1 MQEHLLDAADQF
13 GGAGISDRS
22 ARPAERD
29 PRRIARQRPQRLP
42 AHGRKG
48 IERIGHGSSN
58 CFCRL
63 FCVLVFLGLRSCQCG
78 RTLEQRNRGAELKT
92 SSAQKAA
99 DSLARFRDRLSLPL
113 IAAPM
118 FLVSGVDLVV
128 AACRNG
134 VIGAF
139 PTVNCRSPEQLDG
152 WLGDIETQLQRH
164 SDGSGKPAAPICP
177 NLIVH
182 RSNARL
188 PGDLQVLLRHRPEIV
203 ITSVGSPAPVLA
215 ALHDAGSLVFA
226 DVASI
231 RHAERAVEAGA
242 DGLVLLTAGAGGQ
255 TGWLNPFVFVRAVR
269 AFFDGPVVL
278 AGGIGDGHA
287 LRAARVLGCDLAY
300 MGTKFIATRESMA
313 DIRYKEMLVASS
325 ADDILLT
332 SAFTGLQ
339 TNRLPPSIEAA
350 GLDPDNLPLRGAID
364 IGKDIDIG
372 ERENRPKRWKDIW
385 SAGHSVSGVM
395 EVLSV
400 DEMIARTLAEY
411 RKAIARVRLG

>member
-1 MQEHLLDAADQF
+1 LNSAD
-13 GGAGISDRS
+13 
-22 ARPAERD
+22 P
-29 PRRIARQRPQRLP
+29 
-42 AHGRKG
+42 
-48 IERIGHGSSN
+48 
-58 CFCRL
+58 
-63 FCVLVFLGLRSCQCG
+63 
-78 RTLEQRNRGAELKT
+78 
-92 SSAQKAA
+92 
-99 DSLARFRDRLSLPL
+99 LARFRGRLNLPL

-139 PTVNCRSPEQLDG
+139 PTVNCRSSEQLDG
-152 WLGDIETQLQRH
+152 WLSDIEVRLQRH
-164 SDGSGKPAAPICP
+164 SDRGGKASAPICP

-188 PGDLQVLLRHRPEIV
+188 TQDLQVLLRHKPEIV

-215 ALHDAGSLVFA
+215 ALHNAGALVFA

-231 RHAERAVEAGA
+231 RHAERAIAVGA

-269 AFFDGPVVL
+269 AFFDGPIVL

-287 LRAARVLGCDLAY
+287 LRAAQALGCDLAY

-313 DIRYKEMLVASS
+313 DARYKEMLVASS

-332 SAFTGLQ
+332 TAFTGLQ
-339 TNRLPPSIEAA
+339 TNMLRPSIVAA
-350 GLDPDNLPLRGAID
+350 DLDPDDLPQRGAID
-364 IGKDIDIG
+364 IAQDIDIG
-372 ERENRPKRWKDIW
+372 AREARPKRWRDIW
-385 SAGHSVSGVM
+385 SAGHSTSGVT

-400 DEMIARTLAEY
+400 DDLVARTIAEY
-411 RKAIARVRLG
+411 RAADPRTS